1 MLIGYA
7 RVSTLDQN
15 LDLQLD
21 ALKKAGCEM
30 IFHEKLSG
38 AAKVKPQQDLALS
51 HLRPGDCLVVWKI
64 DRLGRTTTR
73 LVNLVDSFRER
84 GIGFKSLTQPIDTTT
99 EMGWLVFCIF
109 AALAE
114 NEAAHIRERT
124 RDGLTAA
131 RARGR
136 LGGRRPKLNAQ
147 QRKQAAKMMLDPAYT
162 IQQVQDTFPQVSEA
176 TLFRIA
182 RRARE
187 AVADQ
192 AVVATETPRPKVPA
206 ELWT

>member
-38 AAKVKPQQDLALS
+38 AAKVKPQQDVALS

-136 LGGRRPKLNAQ
+136 LGGRRHKLNDQ
-147 QRKQAAKMMLDPAYT
+147 QQKQVVKMMLDPGYT
-162 IQQVQDTFPQVSEA
+162 IQQVRDTFPQVSEA

-187 AVADQ
+187 SAVNQIVA
-192 AVVATETPRPKVPA
+192 ATETAKPNVLA

>member
-1 MLIGYA
+1 
-7 RVSTLDQN
+7 V
-15 LDLQLD
+15 
-21 ALKKAGCEM
+21 
-30 IFHEKLSG
+30 
-38 AAKVKPQQDLALS
+38 ALS

-73 LVNLVDSFRER
+73 LVNLADSFRER
-84 GIGFKSLTQPIDTTT
+84 GIGFKSLTQPTDTTT
-99 EMGWLVFCIF
+99 DMGWLVFCIL

-114 NEAAHIRERT
+114 NEAAHIREHT

-131 RARGR
+131 PARGR
-136 LGGRRPKLNAQ
+136 LGVRRHKLNNQ
-147 QRKQAAKMMLDPAYT
+147 QQKQVVKMMLDPGYT

-182 RRARE
+182 RRGRE
-187 AVADQ
+187 VTVDQVA
-192 AVVATETPRPKVPA
+192 AATETAKLKVPV